1 MQNKPKTHYRKVFK
15 SDHLGS
21 ADLEDMI
28 EAGTQLIFTIAH
40 VKQEYGVM
48 VAGRKG
54 NHNIAYFKEKIKP
67 LVLNATNSKIVKK
80 FCKGSSFVEDWKD
93 VRIQIYIDTNVKMKG
108 ETVSGVR
115 INPQQPRASRP
126 TVSKDNGNT
135 WANAKNAYK
144 RDGNFHAV
152 SEKAD
157 ISKESMDLIIFE
169 CDEEA
174 NA

>member
-1 MQNKPKTHYRKVFK
+1 MKTHYRKVFK

-28 EAGTQLIFTIAH
+28 EAGTQLIFTIDH
-40 VKQEYGVM
+40 VNQEYGVM

-67 LVLNATNSKIVKK
+67 LVLNATNSKVIKK
-80 FCKGSSFVEDWKD
+80 FAKGSSFVEDWKD
-93 VRIQIYIDTNVKMKG
+93 ITIQIYIDTNVKMKG

-115 INPQQPRASRP
+115 INPQQPRANRQVI
-126 TVSKDNGNT
+126 TK
-135 WANAKNAYK
+135 ANNKLWTGAKNAYK

-157 ISKESMDLIIFE
+157 ISKESMDMIVAE
-169 CDEEA
+169 CKEDA
-174 NA
+174 